1 MRWIWYCTLLA
12 YIAFLLGLIYT
23 IIIDYD
29 DKNPVKTICWILV
42 VIFLPLLG
50 ISAYYIVGRNVSK
63 SSSKFQ
69 FWREEFN
76 RHQSNR
82 FYQRGNRANTSRHYK
97 ELKSLILNLEQSPVF
112 GGNKSNCLSR
122 VVKVSFT
129 VFSKI
134 STVPN
139 RIFISS
145 IMLLATTIS
154 ATN

>member
-63 SSSKFQ
+63 SVQNFSFGEKNSTGTNNPFLPTWK
-69 FWREEFN
+69 
-76 RHQSNR
+76 QSQYIPIIIKN
-82 FYQRGNRANTSRHYK
+82 
-97 ELKSLILNLEQSPVF
+97 
-112 GGNKSNCLSR
+112 
-122 VVKVSFT
+122 
-129 VFSKI
+129 
-134 STVPN
+134 
-139 RIFISS
+139 
-145 IMLLATTIS
+145 
-154 ATN
+154 

>member
-63 SSSKFQ
+63 KFKISVLERRIQ
-69 FWREEFN
+69 
-76 RHQSNR
+76 QAPTIR
-82 FYQRGNRANTSRHYK
+82 FYQRGNRANTSR
-97 ELKSLILNLEQSPVF
+97 SL
-112 GGNKSNCLSR
+112 
-122 VVKVSFT
+122 
-129 VFSKI
+129 
-134 STVPN
+134 
-139 RIFISS
+139 
-145 IMLLATTIS
+145 
-154 ATN
+154 

>member
-63 SSSKFQ
+63 KRSKFQ

-76 RHQSNR
+76 RHQQSVSTNVE
-82 FYQRGNRANTSRHYK
+82 TEPIHPDHYK
-97 ELKSLILNLEQSPVF
+97 EP
-112 GGNKSNCLSR
+112 
-122 VVKVSFT
+122 
-129 VFSKI
+129 KI
-134 STVPN
+134 RNYHP
-139 RIFISS
+139 IHD
-145 IMLLATTIS
+145 
-154 ATN
+154 

>member
-63 SSSKFQ
+63 KRSKFQ

-76 RHQSNR
+76 RHQQSVSTNVE
-82 FYQRGNRANTSRHYK
+82 TEPIHPDHYK

-112 GGNKSNCLSR
+112 GGN
-122 VVKVSFT
+122 KVSFT

>member
-1 MRWIWYCTLLA
+1 MRWIWSCTLLA

-63 SSSKFQ
+63 KRSKFQ

-76 RHQSNR
+76 RHQQSVSTNVE
-82 FYQRGNRANTSRHYK
+82 TVPIHPDHYK

-112 GGNKSNCLSR
+112 GGNK
-122 VVKVSFT
+122 VT
-129 VFSKI
+129 VYPGFRRYRLC
-134 STVPN
+134 
-139 RIFISS
+139 RIAYSY
-145 IMLLATTIS
+145 LLLCYWRRPYRQRIKREDYQ
-154 ATN
+154 